1 MQQCV
6 TALKHNT
13 SWAETTYNLI
23 ENTQKGVPDAPESIF
38 DDEVDKNI
46 CINET
51 SNYARFRF

>member
-1 MQQCV
+1 M
-6 TALKHNT
+6 KHNT